1 MSVAQAADQRYLRLQ
16 VYVLRPRKVTAK
28 DLHQLNATA
37 NETLNHASTGSVMN
51 RRESFRKPPLM
62 EDGSAD
68 GLVDV
73 YELVR
78 KFVHLTHPLISIAL
92 LRDEIAERY
101 RRIYDEP
108 LEITSVKDDSNCDF
122 DMEYLAS
129 YVFTNG
135 SVINVITPPTDG
147 PEPSD
152 LEGAKD
158 ANVQEERVQ
167 HDQPQLTNK
176 VRDGESN
183 WLSSAAAEM
192 TETAKR
198 SLKSLSS
205 EESSDEDNSN
215 RINAP
220 ANVRIPSYERSP
232 SLTPDDSSSNFQPE
246 SSTRP
251 SKRRRRT
258 RERSLEIAESVIEE
272 SQAAYIPTQVD
283 EFNKYDDMPMDRNDS
298 FTAADFGP
306 RLGSRRRSFLLPDV
320 QLNPRLS
327 LPPVL
332 SSDADID
339 VDPQKHPSSGHATAS
354 SSPVRSLFDIPV
366 NNDNASTT
374 SVPEIVPDDGTK
386 TASPKEEEVPAKK
399 KTDMTTEVAVEEETV
414 IEVPSTKETTPPPTT
429 DGGMEVVTPTGVT
442 GSKIIHQLKDAN
454 GELAKL
460 ESQKGSKKSRES
472 GAKNAP
478 ARPAGKTAPT
488 MQPRM
493 RNVPKTAAGNAEG
506 EAATEE
512 IAIAPTETTPDAVE
526 SVDNFFSTAPEQ
538 PVSEKETATDS
549 VPAREVPND
558 GDESN
563 ASAVVHLPPTGSAA
577 EAEEENEKATSVSMF
592 PHSFDEE
599 VLKRVRKK
607 IAHENAQPKPPGTSV
622 GEATVPV
629 RRGRKPG
636 TKNKPKVLPTASEE
650 AKVHAV
656 AEKQTPK
663 MTPKKAVPLPPAV
676 QEGFSGRG
684 IEATANV
691 AKKRITRLGAPRTIQ
706 LKSPLSDFRD

>member
-1 MSVAQAADQRYLRLQ
+1 MSVAQAADQPYLRLQ

-28 DLHQLNATA
+28 DLHQPNATA
-37 NETLNHASTGSVMN
+37 NEILNYSSVGTVIN

-68 GLVDV
+68 GLADV

-152 LEGAKD
+152 LQSAKD
-158 ANVQEERVQ
+158 ANVQEEYEH
-167 HDQPQLTNK
+167 HDQPPLTNK
-176 VRDGESN
+176 ASDGEPN

-198 SLKSLSS
+198 SLKSLGSD
-205 EESSDEDNSN
+205 ESSDEDNSN
-215 RINAP
+215 RINTS
-220 ANVRIPSYERSP
+220 ANLRIPSYERSP
-232 SLTPDDSSSNFQPE
+232 SLTPDDSSSHFQPE
-246 SSTRP
+246 SSART
-251 SKRRRRT
+251 SKKRRRT

-272 SQAAYIPTQVD
+272 SQAAYVPTQVD
-283 EFNKYDDMPMDRNDS
+283 EFNKYDDMPMDRDDS
-298 FTAADFGP
+298 FTAVDDFGP
-306 RLGSRRRSFLLPDV
+306 RLGGRRRSFLLPDV

-339 VDPQKHPSSGHATAS
+339 VDPQKHPSSGHATGS
-354 SSPVRSLFDIPV
+354 SSPIRSLFDIPV

-374 SVPEIVPDDGTK
+374 SVPEIMPNHDMK
-386 TASPKEEEVPAKK
+386 TAPPEEEEVPANN
-399 KTDMTTEVAVEEETV
+399 KTDMTTEVAVEEETG
-414 IEVPSTKETTPPPTT
+414 IEVPSTKETPPPPPAT

-442 GSKIIHQLKDAN
+442 GKIIHQLKDAN

-460 ESQKGSKKSRES
+460 ESKKGSKKSRES

-478 ARPAGKTAPT
+478 AIPAAKTAPT
-488 MQPRM
+488 KQPRK
-493 RNVPKTAAGNAEG
+493 RNVPKTAAGNVDG

-512 IAIAPTETTPDAVE
+512 IAIALTETTPDAVE
-526 SVDNFFSTAPEQ
+526 SAVFSTAPEQ

-549 VPAREVPND
+549 GPAREVPNE
-558 GDESN
+558 GDETN
-563 ASAVVHLPPTGSAA
+563 APAVVHLPPTVSA
-577 EAEEENEKATSVSMF
+577 EAEEETAKATSVSMF

-599 VLKRVRKK
+599 VLKRVRQK
-607 IAHENAQPKPPGTSV
+607 IAQENAQPKPPGTSV
-622 GEATVPV
+622 GEVTVPV

-636 TKNKPKVLPTASEE
+636 TKNKPKVLPTAPEE
-650 AKVHAV
+650 AKDQAV
-656 AEKQTPK
+656 AEQQTPK
-663 MTPKKAVPLPPAV
+663 MSPKKTVPLPPAV
-676 QEGFSGRG
+676 QEGFAGRG

-691 AKKRITRLGAPRTIQ
+691 PKKRITRLGVPRTIQ
-706 LKSPLSDFRD
+706 L

>member
-1 MSVAQAADQRYLRLQ
+1 MGVAQAADQQYLRLQ

-28 DLHQLNATA
+28 DLHQPNATT
-37 NETLNHASTGSVMN
+37 NEILNYASAGAVIN
-51 RRESFRKPPLM
+51 RRDSFRKLPLM
-62 EDGSAD
+62 ESGSAD

-135 SVINVITPPTDG
+135 SVINVITPPTDL

-152 LEGAKD
+152 LECAKD
-158 ANVQEERVQ
+158 ANVQEEYVQ
-167 HDQPQLTNK
+167 HDQPRLTK
-176 VRDGESN
+176 IRDGESN

-205 EESSDEDNSN
+205 EESPD
-215 RINAP
+215 P
-220 ANVRIPSYERSP
+220 VRIPSYERSP
-232 SLTPDDSSSNFQPE
+232 SLTPDDSSSHFQPG
-246 SSTRP
+246 SSTRA

-272 SQAAYIPTQVD
+272 SQGAYIPTQVD
-283 EFNKYDDMPMDRNDS
+283 EFNKYDDMPMERDDS
-298 FTAADFGP
+298 FMAADIGP
-306 RLGSRRRSFLLPDV
+306 RPGGRRRSFLLPDV

-339 VDPQKHPSSGHATAS
+339 VDPQKHPSSGNATAS

-374 SVPEIVPDDGTK
+374 SAAEIMPNHDTK
-386 TASPKEEEVPAKK
+386 TAPPEEEEVPANK

-429 DGGMEVVTPTGVT
+429 TDGGMEVVTPTGVGVT

-472 GAKNAP
+472 GAKNAT

-488 MQPRM
+488 KQPRKQ
-493 RNVPKTAAGNAEG
+493 NVPKTAAGSAEG

-512 IAIAPTETTPDAVE
+512 IEIALTETTPDALE
-526 SVDNFFSTAPEQ
+526 SVDHFFSTAPEQ
-538 PVSEKETATDS
+538 PVSGKETAIDS
-549 VPAREVPND
+549 APAREVPNV

-563 ASAVVHLPPTGSAA
+563 APAVVHLPPTGSAV
-577 EAEEENEKATSVSMF
+577 EAEEANEKATSVSMF

-607 IAHENAQPKPPGTSV
+607 IAQENAQPKLPGTPV

-636 TKNKPKVLPTASEE
+636 TKNKPKVLPTAPDE
-650 AKVHAV
+650 AKDHAV
-656 AEKQTPK
+656 AEKQMPK

-691 AKKRITRLGAPRTIQ
+691 AKKMTTRIGVPRTIQ
-706 LKSPLSDFRD
+706 LKSPLSAFRD

>member
-1 MSVAQAADQRYLRLQ
+1 MSVAQVADQPYLRLQ

-28 DLHQLNATA
+28 ELRQSNATA
-37 NETLNHASTGSVMN
+37 NEILSYASVGTVMN

-68 GLVDV
+68 GLLDV

-129 YVFTNG
+129 YVFING
-135 SVINVITPPTDG
+135 SVINVITPPTDV
-147 PEPSD
+147 PELSD
-152 LEGAKD
+152 LESVKD
-158 ANVQEERVQ
+158 AYVQERYA
-167 HDQPQLTNK
+167 QPLTNE
-176 VRDGESN
+176 VRDGEPN

-205 EESSDEDNSN
+205 DESSDEDNSK
-215 RINAP
+215 RINTS
-220 ANVRIPSYERSP
+220 ANLRIPSYERSP
-232 SLTPDDSSSNFQPE
+232 SLTPDDVSSHLRPE
-246 SSTRP
+246 SSARP
-251 SKRRRRT
+251 SKKRRRT

-272 SQAAYIPTQVD
+272 SQAAYIPTQID
-283 EFNKYDDMPMDRNDS
+283 EFSKYDDMPMDRDDS
-298 FTAADFGP
+298 FTDADFGP
-306 RLGSRRRSFLLPDV
+306 RLGVRRRSFLLPDA

-366 NNDNASTT
+366 NNDNVSTT
-374 SVPEIVPDDGTK
+374 SVPEIMPNPAMK
-386 TASPKEEEVPAKK
+386 TAPAEDEGVPESK
-399 KTDMTTEVAVEEETV
+399 KTDMTTEVAVEEETG
-414 IEVPSTKETTPPPTT
+414 IEVSSTKETTAPLTT
-429 DGGMEVVTPTGVT
+429 DGDTEVLTPSGVT

-454 GELAKL
+454 GELTKL
-460 ESQKGSKKSRES
+460 ESKKGSKKSLGSIAR
-472 GAKNAP
+472 NVL

-488 MQPRM
+488 KQPRK
-493 RNVPKTAAGNAEG
+493 RNVSKTAAGNAEKSD
-506 EAATEE
+506 AATEVV
-512 IAIAPTETTPDAVE
+512 AMAPTETTPDAVE
-526 SVDNFFSTAPEQ
+526 SVDHIFSTAPEQ

-549 VPAREVPND
+549 APAREVVTED
-558 GDESN
+558 DESN
-563 ASAVVHLPPTGSAA
+563 APGVIHLPRRGPTE
-577 EAEEENEKATSVSMF
+577 EAEEEKAKATSVSMF
-592 PHSFDEE
+592 PRSFDEE
-599 VLKRVRKK
+599 VLKRVRNK
-607 IAHENAQPKPPGTSV
+607 IAQENAQPKPTSV
-622 GEATVPV
+622 GEATVPI

-636 TKNKPKVLPTASEE
+636 TKNKPKVLPAGPEE
-650 AKVHAV
+650 AKDHAV

-663 MTPKKAVPLPPAV
+663 MTPKKAVPLPPSV

-684 IEATANV
+684 TEANANV
-691 AKKRITRLGAPRTIQ
+691 AKKKITRLAVPRTIQ
-706 LKSPLSDFRD
+706 L

>member
-1 MSVAQAADQRYLRLQ
+1 MSVAQAADQPYLRLQ

-28 DLHQLNATA
+28 DLRQPNATA
-37 NETLNHASTGSVMN
+37 NEILNYPSVGTVMN
-51 RRESFRKPPLM
+51 RPESFRKPPLM

-108 LEITSVKDDSNCDF
+108 LEIMSVKDDSNCDF

-135 SVINVITPPTDG
+135 SVINVITPPAGG
-147 PEPSD
+147 PDPSE
-152 LEGAKD
+152 LQSAKD
-158 ANVQEERVQ
+158 ANVQDEYEQ
-167 HDQPQLTNK
+167 HDQPPLNNK
-176 VRDGESN
+176 ASDGEPN

-205 EESSDEDNSN
+205 DESSDEDNPN
-215 RINAP
+215 RINTSP
-220 ANVRIPSYERSP
+220 DLRIPSYERSP
-232 SLTPDDSSSNFQPE
+232 SLTPDDSSSHFQPE
-246 SSTRP
+246 SSARP
-251 SKRRRRT
+251 SKKRRRT
-258 RERSLEIAESVIEE
+258 RKRSLEIAESVIEE
-272 SQAAYIPTQVD
+272 SQAAYVPTQVD
-283 EFNKYDDMPMDRNDS
+283 EFNKYDDMPMDGDDS
-298 FTAADFGP
+298 FTAADDFGP
-306 RLGSRRRSFLLPDV
+306 RLGDRRRSFLLPDV

-374 SVPEIVPDDGTK
+374 SVPEIMPNHDMK
-386 TASPKEEEVPAKK
+386 TAPEEEEVPANK
-399 KTDMTTEVAVEEETV
+399 KTETTTEVGVEEETG
-414 IEVPSTKETTPPPTT
+414 IEVPSTKETTPPPAT
-429 DGGMEVVTPTGVT
+429 DGGTEVVTPTGET

-460 ESQKGSKKSRES
+460 ESKKGWKKSPES

-478 ARPAGKTAPT
+478 ARPAAKTAPT
-488 MQPRM
+488 KQPRK
-493 RNVPKTAAGNAEG
+493 RNVPKTAAGNVDG

-512 IAIAPTETTPDAVE
+512 IATALTEATPDAVE
-526 SVDNFFSTAPEQ
+526 SAVFSTAPEQ
-538 PVSEKETATDS
+538 PVSEKATATDS
-549 VPAREVPND
+549 APAREVPNE
-558 GDESN
+558 GDETN
-563 ASAVVHLPPTGSAA
+563 APAVVHL
-577 EAEEENEKATSVSMF
+577 AEEETSKATTVAMF

-599 VLKRVRKK
+599 VLKRVRQK
-607 IAHENAQPKPPGTSV
+607 IAQEKAQPRPPATSV

-636 TKNKPKVLPTASEE
+636 TKNKPKVLPDE
-650 AKVHAV
+650 AKDHAV

-663 MTPKKAVPLPPAV
+663 MSPKKAVPLPPAV

-691 AKKRITRLGAPRTIQ
+691 AKKRITRLGVPRTIQ
-706 LKSPLSDFRD
+706 L